1 VYIREDLTSGDDTE
15 NFACWRVEMLDNG
28 HSGHCA
34 RNVQD
39 SAYRRDNVQ
48 IRVVHDRECKLGN
61 VLVKKG

>member
-1 VYIREDLTSGDDTE
+1 
-15 NFACWRVEMLDNG
+15 MLDNG

-48 IRVVHDRECKLGN
+48 IRVVHDGGCKLGN
-61 VLVKKG
+61 VLVGKVFLTERIVYF